1 MFLRLMVL
9 SWIRCSIKLFC
20 SSCRESFCDLVSSLL
35 LVLLDCS
42 VADCVVVVVVVD
54 VAVVGCI
61 VTVVDVIPCC

>member
-20 SSCRESFCDLVSSLL
+20 SSCRESFGDLVSSSL

-42 VADCVVVVVVVD
+42 VADCVVVVD
-54 VAVVGCI
+54 VEVVGCI
-61 VTVVDVIPCC
+61 VAVVAVVPCC